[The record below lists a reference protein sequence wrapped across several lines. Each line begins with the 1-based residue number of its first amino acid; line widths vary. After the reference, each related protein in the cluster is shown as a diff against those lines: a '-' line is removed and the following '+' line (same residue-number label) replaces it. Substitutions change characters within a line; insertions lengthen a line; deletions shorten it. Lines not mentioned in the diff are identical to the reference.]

1 MSVRDDVWA
10 LTPAYRPGLPY
21 ATRCSEITR
30 LRCWPIALVSRL
42 VPDCRGPITQEL
54 ASPLE
59 KEIPVHKCKGVLNSV
74 AKFFT
79 PGSQVEPQKVSQGV
93 PQAVIYFAER
103 FLRGL

>member
-1 MSVRDDVWA
+1 MFRDYSPVVLADCTCEPVGS
-10 LTPAYRPGLPY
+10 GLPR
-21 ATRCSEITR
+21 TNH
-30 LRCWPIALVSRL
+30 
-42 VPDCRGPITQEL
+42 QEL

-59 KEIPVHKCKGVLNSV
+59 KEIPAHKCKGVLNSV

-79 PGSQVEPQKVSQGV
+79 PGSQVEPQKISQAV